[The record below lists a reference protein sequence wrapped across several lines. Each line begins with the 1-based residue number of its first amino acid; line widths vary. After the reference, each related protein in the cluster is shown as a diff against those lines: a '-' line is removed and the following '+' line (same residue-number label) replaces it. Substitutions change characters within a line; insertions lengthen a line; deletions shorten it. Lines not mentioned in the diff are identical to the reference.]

1 MIKEINDRNFQEQV
15 LDTDSTTV
23 VDFWASWCG
32 PCKMLAPVIDE
43 LAQELKGKVE
53 FVKVNVDENP
63 LASSQFSVAS
73 IPTVMVFKGGKVVET
88 LVGFRPKQSIKT
100 AIERH
105 I

>member
-1 MIKEINDRNFQEQV
+1 MVKEINDRNFQEQV
-15 LDTDSTTV
+15 LDTESTTV

-43 LAQELKGKVE
+43 LAQELNGKVE

-63 LASSQFSVAS
+63 VASSQFRVAS
-73 IPTVMVFKGGKVVET
+73 IPTVMVFKGGRVVET